1 MKNIEGTGVALVTPF
16 KKDLSI
22 DYKSL
27 ENLINYVIDGGVNYL
42 VIMGTTGESTALSN
56 SEKREVLEFCVNIN
70 NNRLPLVLGIG
81 GNNTMQVLQS
91 INNLDNDNVDAI
103 LSVSPYY
110 NKPSQEGIYN
120 HYKLISESTDKPIIL
135 YNVPSRTGSNIEA
148 STTLRLANDFSNIVA
163 IKEASGDMFQIMNII
178 KDKPSD
184 FLVISGDDALA
195 NQMIFMGAQ
204 GVISVIG
211 QSHPKKYSNM
221 VQEALAGNVEI
232 ANNIHYKLLDLYN
245 PLYAEGNPVGIK
257 GCLSLLNICSLHV
270 RPPLVSASDKILAEL
285 ERLL

>member
-81 GNNTMQVLQS
+81 GNNSMQVLQS

-103 LSVSPYY
+103 LS
-110 NKPSQEGIYN
+110 K
-120 HYKLISESTDKPIIL
+120 
-135 YNVPSRTGSNIEA
+135 
-148 STTLRLANDFSNIVA
+148 
-163 IKEASGDMFQIMNII
+163 
-178 KDKPSD
+178 
-184 FLVISGDDALA
+184 
-195 NQMIFMGAQ
+195 
-204 GVISVIG
+204 
-211 QSHPKKYSNM
+211 
-221 VQEALAGNVEI
+221 
-232 ANNIHYKLLDLYN
+232 
-245 PLYAEGNPVGIK
+245 
-257 GCLSLLNICSLHV
+257 
-270 RPPLVSASDKILAEL
+270 
-285 ERLL
+285 